1 MAICSRPAPAASSAL
16 SLAPLIAKLPHLVIA
31 NGMTTSHGIAELRL
45 GLRSYQRSALARSA
59 RRRCAP
65 VNAAA
70 EFRGLTN
77 RSGRTA
83 LCAG

>member
-1 MAICSRPAPAASSAL
+1 V
-16 SLAPLIAKLPHLVIA
+16 SLAPLIAKLPHLVIV
-31 NGMTTSHGIAELRL
+31 NSMSKSHGIAELRP
-45 GLRSYQRSALARSA
+45 GYAVIPALRARQVRAASL
-59 RRRCAP
+59 CT

-70 EFRGLTN
+70 EFCGLTN